1 MTGAP
6 QLYNPEDDHAKLQR
20 NAALTH
26 LEKNKPVSSFT
37 RDEDSQTI
45 QYLVSLQEYRFDPGN
60 LASQESLFSFALIR
74 IAAAVF

>member
-26 LEKNKPVSSFT
+26 LEKNKCVSSFT
-37 RDEDSQTI
+37 QDEDSQAISSTRSHFKSI
-45 QYLVSLQEYRFDPGN
+45 DLTLGTSRVKK
-60 LASQESLFSFALIR
+60 ASSRLR
-74 IAAAVF
+74 